1 MTSLMG
7 AFAAATA
14 LLLAW
19 NVFAGGR
26 IAQLR
31 TAPKELHLFRLL
43 SGLGGFLVI
52 PAMLIG
58 MAEQSELTG
67 HALVML
73 AWLWPAVLALFA
85 VQVWLALGHN
95 LVPALVGIPLLL
107 YDLTQ
112 LLIASTRVAAEH
124 GLAVPE
130 FLLAPG
136 AAQAALLSL
145 LLGVSSIGSPLAMA
159 VPLLA
164 PAGPARWRPAGMF
177 RSALAVYALAVVALV
192 TFRTFPAYAAI
203 ESLTALGGDRLTER
217 AAANFDIGLRILPT
231 VTGTPGTA
239 ELRKDFA
246 IADSL
251 GVGALQLRIAPEGCS
266 AAALDS
272 LARALDPYRRDSV
285 LLIVALAAPQ
295 GSAGELRD
303 SPTRYLDRRAD
314 AVDRIVRRLH
324 PDYIIPADV
333 AFGAEADA
341 IGVQSASWWA
351 EYYTR
356 MAAIV
361 RRDRPATRTLVA
373 VAGSRDSALYAW
385 ATADASPVDGV
396 VFVLAP
402 EAGGHAA
409 LTALSSADRWMNSV
423 APTGRTHW
431 IIAASAPA
439 IIGEVAQRRL
449 LHHVLAWAT
458 AHASVRGVVLGD
470 AADYDRVTGFRSA
483 TGRMRPIVADV
494 ASAIRVLF
502 ETPATVTP

>member
-7 AFAAATA
+7 AFAAVTA

-26 IAQLR
+26 IAQWR
-31 TAPKELHLFRLL
+31 TAPKELRLFRIL

-67 HALVML
+67 HALAML
-73 AWLWPAVLALFA
+73 AWLWPTVLALFA
-85 VQVWLALGHN
+85 IQAGLALGQN
-95 LVPALVGIPLLL
+95 LVPTLIGVPLLL

-112 LLIASTRVAAEH
+112 FLIATTRVAAEH
-124 GLAVPE
+124 GLAVPTI
-130 FLLAPG
+130 LLAPG
-136 AAQAALLSL
+136 AAQAALLAFV
-145 LLGVSSIGSPLAMA
+145 LGVSSIGSPLAMA

-164 PAGPARWRPAGMF
+164 PGGPARWRPSVMF
-177 RSALAVYALAVVALV
+177 RSALAVYALAVVVLV
-192 TFRTFPAYAAI
+192 AARTIPAYATI
-203 ESLTALGGDRLTER
+203 ESLATLSGDRLTER
-217 AAANFDIGLRILPT
+217 AASSFDIGLRILPT
-231 VTGTPGTA
+231 VTGATGTA

-246 IADSL
+246 MADSL
-251 GVGALQLRIAPEGCS
+251 GVGALQLRITPEGCS
-266 AAALDS
+266 AAVLDS

-285 LLIVALAAPQ
+285 LLIVALAAPS
-295 GSAGELRD
+295 GSAEELRK

-324 PDYIIPADV
+324 PDYIMPADV
-333 AFGAEADA
+333 PFGAEAEA
-341 IGVQSASWWA
+341 IGVQSVSWWA

-373 VAGSRDSALYAW
+373 VAGIRDSALYAW
-385 ATADASPVDGV
+385 ATADVSPVDGV

-402 EAGGHAA
+402 AAGGHAA
-409 LTALSSADRWMNSV
+409 LTALASADRWMSSAAQPNR
-423 APTGRTHW
+423 AHW
-431 IIAASAPA
+431 IVASSAPA
-439 IIGEVAQRRL
+439 IIGEDAQRRL
-449 LHHVLAWAT
+449 LHHILAWAT
-458 AHASVRGVVLGD
+458 AHSAVRGVVLGD

-494 ASAIRVLF
+494 AAAIRVLF
-502 ETPATVTP
+502 ETPPTVIP

>member
-7 AFAAATA
+7 AFAAVTA

-31 TAPKELHLFRLL
+31 TAPKELRLFRIL

-67 HALVML
+67 HALTTL

-85 VQVWLALGHN
+85 VQVGLALGQN
-95 LVPALVGIPLLL
+95 LVPTVVGVPLLL

-112 LLIASTRVAAEH
+112 FLIASTRVAAEH
-124 GLAVPE
+124 GLAVPA

-145 LLGVSSIGSPLAMA
+145 LLGTSSIGSPLAMA

-164 PAGPARWRPAGMF
+164 PAGPARWRPSVLF
-177 RSALAVYALAVVALV
+177 RSALAVYALAVVVLV
-192 TFRTFPAYAAI
+192 AARSIPAYATI
-203 ESLTALGGDRLTER
+203 ESLAALGGDRLTER
-217 AAANFDIGLRILPT
+217 ASSGFDIGLRILPT

-246 IADSL
+246 MADSL

-295 GSAGELRD
+295 GSPGELRD
-303 SPTRYLDRRAD
+303 APTRYLDRRAD

-333 AFGAEADA
+333 PFGAEAEA
-341 IGVQSASWWA
+341 IGTQSVSWWA

-356 MAAIV
+356 MATIV
-361 RRDRPATRTLVA
+361 RRDRPATRLLVA
-373 VAGSRDSALYAW
+373 VAGNRDSALYAW
-385 ATADASPVDGV
+385 AAADASPVDGV
-396 VFVLAP
+396 AFVLAP
-402 EAGGHAA
+402 AAGGHAA
-409 LTALSSADRWMNSV
+409 LAALASAGRWMSSV
-423 APTGRTHW
+423 APTDRTHW
-431 IIAASAPA
+431 IVASSAPA
-439 IIGEVAQRRL
+439 IIGEDAQRRL

-458 AHASVRGVVLGD
+458 THSAVRGVILGD

-494 ASAIRVLF
+494 AAAIRVLF